1 MERKQIRDNLVRL
14 LKAQIEDI
22 SVNETIEDEE
32 PLLLLPT
39 TTKSLKRQSVLSVC
53 VTARLLRIILI
64 PALKKNT
71 AENTKRIIKIR
82 LMKADAKIKFNK

>member
-32 PLLLLPT
+32 PLENYGIN
-39 TTKSLKRQSVLSVC
+39 SVAILKILVNIEKVFPISIDDDDFDERNF
-53 VTARLLRIILI
+53 VTLNAMIEFVERKL
-64 PALKKNT
+64 
-71 AENTKRIIKIR
+71 
-82 LMKADAKIKFNK
+82 